1 MKPNIY
7 TSGDYSGFETSKYRV
22 YYGYEEADLLTEEW
36 CGVVYLKKSS
46 GLEKEVFRANNSK
59 LLEHACGD
67 SPEAMLIATL
77 ALYLSK

>member
-7 TSGDYSGFETSKYRV
+7 TSTDNSGFETPKYRV
-22 YYGYEEADLLTEEW
+22 YYGPDEIDLLTEEF
-36 CGVVYLKKSS
+36 CGVVYQKKSN

-59 LLEHACGD
+59 LLEYACGN